1 MKKFIGYEKGVDF
14 GGWLSQC
21 SEYTDQ
27 HYKTFIVK
35 EDFSA
40 AASWGIDHI
49 RLPELCMKTLMKAM
63 FFSLTKST
71 DFQEALKKFFTPQW
85 RTML

>member
-35 EDFSA
+35 EDFAA

-49 RLPELCMKTLMKAM
+49 R
-63 FFSLTKST
+63 
-71 DFQEALKKFFTPQW
+71 
-85 RTML
+85 

>member
-21 SEYTDQ
+21 SEYTDH

-35 EDFSA
+35 EDFAA

-49 RLPELCMKTLMKAM
+49 RWPELCMKTLMKAM
-63 FFSLTKST
+63 FCLICIIN
-71 DFQEALKKFFTPQW
+71 A
-85 RTML
+85 